1 MSRVVLWVLTGL
13 SAAVAAGLALWAR
26 STYATVEGVRYF
38 FYGLQGYPVV
48 RSEELAARDAAAAI
62 STQVTMAWVFAGLA
76 LVLLLAALLRRED
89 RPQHD
94 AAGDGGV
101 HAGEGLEFPGSQS

>member
-1 MSRVVLWVLTGL
+1 MTRVVLWVLAGL

-38 FYGLQGYPVV
+38 SYGFQGYSIP

-62 STQVTMAWVFAGLA
+62 STQVTMAWAFAGLA
-76 LVLLLAALLRRED
+76 LVLLLAAILW
-89 RPQHD
+89 RPTGTGTAEPTAGRQ
-94 AAGDGGV
+94 AAKSCV
-101 HAGEGLEFPGSQS
+101 